1 MYRVTNRG
9 KRDEWQKKKKK
20 KKTLAKRISKFDE
33 NYKFVDT
40 RNSMNYK
47 YREHEENYIKA
58 YYDETA

>member
-1 MYRVTNRG
+1 MNGR
-9 KRDEWQKKKKK
+9 KK